1 MNTKNPKVDAF
12 INRETKWKDEFI
24 KLREIILDC
33 DLTEELKWGKPCYT
47 DNGKNIVIIHGFKEY
62 CAILFPKGVL
72 MEDPNRILIIQT
84 EHVQSARQIRFTN
97 LQEVEEIESVLKAY
111 IKNAIEV
118 ERSGVKIELKQTSDY
133 EMPEEFRFYLEE
145 MPDLKTAFEA
155 LTPGRQRG
163 YLFYF
168 SQAKQTKTRTARVEK
183 YIQKIFDGKGLN
195 D

>member
-1 MNTKNPKVDAF
+1 MRTKNPKVDAF
-12 INRETKWKDEFI
+12 INRETKWQDEFI

-47 DNGKNIVIIHGFKEY
+47 DNGKNIVIIQGFKEY

-72 MEDPNRILIIQT
+72 LPDPDQILIIQT
-84 EHVQSARQIRFTN
+84 EHVQAARQLRFTN
-97 LQEVEEIESVLKAY
+97 LHQVEQIESD
-111 IKNAIEV
+111 IKNFIKHEIDI
-118 ERSGVKIELKQTSDY
+118 ERSGVKIELKKTSDF

-168 SQAKQTKTRTARVEK
+168 SQAKQSKTRTARVEK
-183 YIQKIFDGKGLN
+183 CIQNIFDGKGLN

>member
-1 MNTKNPKVDAF
+1 MKTRNPKVDAF
-12 INRETKWKDEFI
+12 IKRETKWQAEFK

-47 DNGKNIVIIHGFKEY
+47 DNGKNIVIIQGFKEH

-72 MEDPNRILIIQT
+72 MEDPNQILIIQT
-84 EHVQSARQIRFTN
+84 EHVQVARQVRFTN
-97 LQEVEEIESVLKAY
+97 LQGIEEIESILKTY
-111 IKNAIEV
+111 IKNAIEI
-118 ERSGVKIELKQTSDY
+118 ERSGVKIELKKTSDF

-145 MPDLKTAFEA
+145 MPDLKIAFEA

-168 SQAKQTKTRTARVEK
+168 SQAKQSKTRTARVEK